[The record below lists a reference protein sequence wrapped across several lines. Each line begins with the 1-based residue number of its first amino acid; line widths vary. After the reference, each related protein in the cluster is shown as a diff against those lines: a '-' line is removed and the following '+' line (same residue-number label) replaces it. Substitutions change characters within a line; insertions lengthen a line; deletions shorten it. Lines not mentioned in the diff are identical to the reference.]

1 MKCLALSCVNPHRS
15 PIVDDTWPNTHAM
28 AISPLGS
35 VTQSYTSPR
44 PAPRAA
50 PPSAARDG
58 EDRVSLSPAA
68 RQLQVTTTLLRQPLE
83 ATEAQINQLLE
94 DSYAQLLE
102 RAGRSDYLASVANP
116 TDLSP
121 EATAGRILGGI
132 TGYIYEAY
140 KLQNPDLDAGGLAKF
155 QTQVMR
161 GFETGLGEAKSI
173 IAAMGILDD
182 KLGAEIGQTESLV
195 REGLDAFF
203 TRERERLSAPP
214 DGTTAT
220 PAPRRR

>member
-1 MKCLALSCVNPHRS
+1 M
-15 PIVDDTWPNTHAM
+15 T
-28 AISPLGS
+28 ISPVGPS
-35 VTQSYTSPR
+35 SQGFATSRYAPR
-44 PAPRAA
+44 PAAA
-50 PPSAARDG
+50 TPTQARG
-58 EDRVSLSPAA
+58 DRVSLSPEA
-68 RQLQVTTTLLRQPLE
+68 RQLQVTTTLLRQPLA

-94 DSYAQLLE
+94 DSYAQLME

-140 KLQNPDLDAGGLAKF
+140 KLQHPDLDAGGLAEF

-161 GFETGLGEAKSI
+161 GFETGLKEAKAI
-173 IAAMGILDD
+173 IAAVGILDE
-182 KLGAEIGQTESLV
+182 KLGAEIGQTEARV

-203 TRERERLSAPP
+203 TRERERLSTPS
-214 DGTTAT
+214 GTTTDAAT
-220 PAPRRR
+220 APARRR

>member
-1 MKCLALSCVNPHRS
+1 VSVS
-15 PIVDDTWPNTHAM
+15 P
-28 AISPLGS
+28 
-35 VTQSYTSPR
+35 
-44 PAPRAA
+44 
-50 PPSAARDG
+50 
-58 EDRVSLSPAA
+58 EA
-68 RQLQVTTTLLRQPLE
+68 RQLQVTTTLLREPLA

-94 DSYAQLLE
+94 DSYAQLME

-140 KLQNPDLDAGGLAKF
+140 KLQNPEFDVGRLEQF

-173 IAAMGILDD
+173 IKAVGMLDD
-182 KLGAEIGQTESLV
+182 KLGEQIGQTEAKV

-203 TRERERLSAPP
+203 TRERERLSA
-214 DGTTAT
+214 GAEASAAT
-220 PAPRRR
+220 PARRRS